1 MSILV
6 PLGDRHIHVG
16 RLVVIAAVISV
27 LVRVLPTIF
36 LLVVVG
42 ILLFLLLLSSWRRC
56 LGLLPLVQSAVG
68 LDGRVDVLETLFL
81 HICLALRLTEA
92 PVTAQVHGVTV
103 SIPILGLVNLGPW
116 RRILSLPWREDG
128 LLHHDL
134 VLILLVLILEISPFG
149 QDLHGL
155 DVFNGS
161 QFFSVV
167 LVAAER
173 VQVYFLA
180 KSLVFV
186 LNYFQ
191 DVVDLLA
198 VQHFLIVHSSN

>member
-1 MSILV
+1 MAL
-6 PLGDRHIHVG
+6 
-16 RLVVIAAVISV
+16 
-27 LVRVLPTIF
+27 
-36 LLVVVG
+36 
-42 ILLFLLLLSSWRRC
+42 W
-56 LGLLPLVQSAVG
+56 
-68 LDGRVDVLETLFL
+68 
-81 HICLALRLTEA
+81 LAEA
-92 PVTAQVHGVTV
+92 PVPAQVHGVTV
-103 SIPILGLVNLGPW
+103 SIAVCDLVDLGPW
-116 RRILSLPWREDG
+116 WRILSLARREDR

-155 DVFNGS
+155 DVFNGG

-167 LVAAER
+167 LVTAER

-180 KSLVFV
+180 KSFVFV
-186 LNYFQ
+186 LDYFQ